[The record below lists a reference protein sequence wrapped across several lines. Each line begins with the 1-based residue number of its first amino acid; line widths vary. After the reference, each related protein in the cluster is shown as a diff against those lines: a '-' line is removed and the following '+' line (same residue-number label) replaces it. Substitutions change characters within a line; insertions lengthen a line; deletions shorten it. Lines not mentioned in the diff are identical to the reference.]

1 MDRLE
6 RLPGKGTNHISK
18 VKHSPGNSDAS
29 HLETDL
35 GRVDGHPEHDRP
47 GDKPHHVIPG
57 TSPTQPVLI
66 HGDTSP
72 APPRL
77 YKARSRNSQGGIDS
91 ISSCSRIN
99 QGGSPPVRQPT
110 GSL

>member
-66 HGDTSP
+66 HGE

-77 YKARSRNSQGGIDS
+77 YKAHSRNSQGGIDS